1 MAVEDKIEA
10 TGSNAS
16 VAVGNCS
23 SNGDAQSNAE
33 ICSFGSDH
41 APKVRKPY
49 TITKQRAKWTE
60 EEHQKFL
67 EALKLYGRGWRQI
80 EEHVGTKTAV
90 QIRSH
95 AQKFFSK
102 VSKESCGPS
111 EGSIR
116 PIEIPPPRPKRKPVH
131 PYPRKSVDCLNGTPE
146 RSPSPQFSAQGKDQ
160 QSPPSVLSAQGSD
173 LLGSAAL
180 DEHNRSSTP
189 TSCTTDMHSTG
200 PSHFEKENDS
210 MTFSSS
216 AEEVQGS
223 SPSVQLSADSVL
235 EKFPS
240 VNYRSGSKH
249 TVSTEEDAGNSG
261 ASTSIKLFGRTV
273 SVPDSE
279 KQSPTGA
286 KDSKTPTSKVEQDN
300 FERENDKLVQTPR
313 SDLLDTSLT
322 LGGIVGNL
330 YPSACGG
337 TTTWEHQKHS
347 PNPEAPLPW
356 WDMYHGLPYF
366 HIRSCNQNS
375 AQKQI
380 RVDSCADETIKQ
392 TERSF
397 GSAVESLGEKHV
409 ESVSSLREETR
420 SAPCSSRKGFVPYK
434 RCLADVN
441 KNSSAIVSEN
451 MRDRRRAR
459 VCS

>member
-1 MAVEDKIEA
+1 MAVEVCKSNLCYYVGRNLIMDQIEA
-10 TGSNAS
+10 AGSNAS

-33 ICSFGSDH
+33 ICSFGNDH

-49 TITKQRAKWTE
+49 TITKQREKWTE

-80 EEHVGTKTAV
+80 EEYVGTKTAV

-111 EGSIR
+111 EGSTR
-116 PIEIPPPRPKRKPVH
+116 LIEIPPPRPKRKPVH
-131 PYPRKSVDCLNGTPE
+131 PYPRKSVDYLNRSPE

-160 QSPPSVLSAQGSD
+160 QSPTSVLSAYDSD
-173 LLGSAAL
+173 VLGSAAF
-180 DEHNRSSTP
+180 DQHNISPPP
-189 TSCTTDMHSTG
+189 TSCTTDMHSTSLSPFG
-200 PSHFEKENDS
+200 KESDYMASN
-210 MTFSSS
+210 SS
-216 AEEVQGS
+216 ADEVKGS
-223 SPSVQLSADSVL
+223 SPSVHL

-240 VNYRSGSKH
+240 VNYRPGSKH
-249 TVSTEEDAGNSG
+249 TVNTEDDAGNIR
-261 ASTSIKLFGRTV
+261 ASVSIKLFGRTV
-273 SVPDSE
+273 LVPDSE
-279 KQSPTGA
+279 KQSPPGA
-286 KDSKTPTSKVEQDN
+286 DEPKTLTSKVEQDN
-300 FERENDKLVQTPR
+300 CERENDKLVQISR
-313 SDLLDTSLT
+313 SDQLDTSLT
-322 LGGIVGNL
+322 LGGIVGNVVS
-330 YPSACGG
+330 SACVA
-337 TTTWEHQKHS
+337 TTKWEHQKHS

-356 WDMYHGLPYF
+356 WAMHHGLPYR
-366 HIRSCNQNS
+366 HVRSCNENS
-375 AQKQI
+375 SKI
-380 RVDSCADETIKQ
+380 

-397 GSAVESLGEKHV
+397 HSAVESLGESHIEAV
-409 ESVSSLREETR
+409 DSLREETC
-420 SAPCSSRKGFVPYK
+420 SEPCSSRKGFAAYK

-441 KNSSAIVSEN
+441 KNSSAMVYED